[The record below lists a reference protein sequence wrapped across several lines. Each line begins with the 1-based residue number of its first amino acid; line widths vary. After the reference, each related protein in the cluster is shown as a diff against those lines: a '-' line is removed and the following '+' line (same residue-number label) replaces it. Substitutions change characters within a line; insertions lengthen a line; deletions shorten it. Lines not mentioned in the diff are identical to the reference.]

1 MSLYEYVLTC
11 GAVDNTASIH
21 TWTVKQRTSYMS
33 CNQYDLAAVQ
43 SYGNE
48 ISYEIRPS
56 IPLRN
61 AVRCGNQT
69 PKVYERL

>member
-1 MSLYEYVLTC
+1 ML
-11 GAVDNTASIH
+11 
-21 TWTVKQRTSYMS
+21 

-43 SYGNE
+43 IYGNE

-61 AVRCGNQT
+61 AVRCGN
-69 PKVYERL
+69 KVHHSDAQGL